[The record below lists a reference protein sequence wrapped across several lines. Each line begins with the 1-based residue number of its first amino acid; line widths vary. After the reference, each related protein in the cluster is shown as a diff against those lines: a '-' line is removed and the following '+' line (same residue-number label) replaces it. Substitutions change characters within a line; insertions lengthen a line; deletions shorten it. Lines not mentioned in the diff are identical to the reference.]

1 MPLYTL
7 IFLVECNYMSEEAM
21 KLVQD
26 NGNCYLT
33 EEGLYLTMFGGSKAP
48 SPLLIYAT
56 DYVINKE
63 VVRYLYIDVVG
74 NFLFEQK
81 KAVYPL
87 VPFYVRSY
95 NFSRVK
101 TVTKFMKELE
111 YFHFGEIIYHRN
123 DSKKKVAEYCTE
135 VGVHFEYAD
144 F

>member
-1 MPLYTL
+1 
-7 IFLVECNYMSEEAM
+7 
-21 KLVQD
+21 
-26 NGNCYLT
+26 
-33 EEGLYLTMFGGSKAP
+33 MFGGSKDP
-48 SPLLIYAT
+48 SLLPRYAM

-63 VVRYLYIDVVG
+63 VVRYLYIDIVG

-101 TVTKFMKELE
+101 TATKFMKELE

-123 DSKKKVAEYCTE
+123 DSEKNMAEYCAK

-144 F
+144 FWDKDEEIFQSALNMTTFRRRFKKI